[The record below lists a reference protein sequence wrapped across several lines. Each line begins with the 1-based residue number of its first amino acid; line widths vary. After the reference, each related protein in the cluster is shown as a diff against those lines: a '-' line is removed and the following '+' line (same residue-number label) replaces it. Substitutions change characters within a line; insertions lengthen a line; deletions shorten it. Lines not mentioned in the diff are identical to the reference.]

1 MDREREFAQSVG
13 VLAETLEHADR
24 VEPLGDYCRGLMLS
38 GDRKS
43 VEPMAALLA
52 PRRASAKHQS
62 MHHFVAQAEWSDAA
76 LLAAV
81 RAAVLPALGAIEAW
95 IVDDTGYPKKG
106 THSVGVARQYCGQL
120 GKQDNCQVAV
130 SLSIANERSS
140 LPIGYQLYLPHA
152 WAADAARRKKAGVP
166 TRVGFATKG
175 AIALALLRAAR
186 AARVPVGVVLADEG
200 YGNDTDF
207 RRGIRALGL
216 TYAVGI
222 QGSTTVWAEGHEP
235 LPPRGNWGRGRPGTH
250 LRRNRTH
257 QPIDANRLAHQL
269 PGRAWRRMEWRAG
282 TAGVLAS
289 RFARV
294 RVRAAHRNQVH
305 PEEWLVIEW
314 PLAETEPTQYW
325 LTTLSPRIAFHELVR
340 LIKLRWRIER
350 DYQELK
356 QELGLGHY
364 EGRNWRGFHHHATL
378 TIAAYGFLMR
388 ARLTG
393 RATKNPASR
402 PSEPLLRLPPRP
414 QNFIPRGSPRAAGA
428 THP

>member
-1 MDREREFAQSVG
+1 MDKEGEFAQYVST
-13 VLAETLEHADR
+13 LSETLAHADR
-24 VEPLGDYCRGLMLS
+24 VGPMHDYCRGLMLS

-43 VEPMAALLA
+43 VEPMAALVA
-52 PRRASAKHQS
+52 PQRAGAKHQS
-62 MHHFVAQAEWSDAA
+62 MHHFVAKAEWSDAA

-81 RAAVLPALGAIEAW
+81 RQEVLPALGAIEAW

-130 SLSIANERSS
+130 SVSVANERSS
-140 LPIGYQLYLPHA
+140 LPIDYQLYLPRE
-152 WAADAARRKKAGVP
+152 WAEDAARRKKAEVP
-166 TRVGFATKG
+166 KSVGFATKS
-175 AIALALLRAAR
+175 AIALEQLRAAR
-186 AARVPVGVVLADEG
+186 AAKVPVGVVLADAG

-207 RRGIRALGL
+207 RLGIAVLGL

-222 QGSTTVWAEGHEP
+222 QGSTTVWAEGHQP
-235 LPPRGNWGRGRPGTH
+235 LPPRGSWGRGRPGTH

-257 QPIDANRLAHQL
+257 QPIDVKALAHEL
-269 PGRAWRRMEWRAG
+269 PDRAWRRIEWREG
-282 TAGVLAS
+282 TDGVLAS
-289 RFARV
+289 RFARLRV
-294 RVRAAHRNQVH
+294 QAAHRDEVRAA
-305 PEEWLVIEW
+305 EWLVIEW
-314 PLAETEPTQYW
+314 PLAETEPIKYW
-325 LTTLSPRIAFHELVR
+325 LATLPPSIAFKELIR

-378 TIAAYGFLMR
+378 SIAAYGFLMR
-388 ARLTG
+388 ARFTG
-393 RATKNPASR
+393 RAKKNSAIR

-414 QNFIPRGSPRAAGA
+414 KNFIPRGSPRAA
-428 THP
+428 

>member
-1 MDREREFAQSVG
+1 MDQEREFARYVG
-13 VLAETLEHADR
+13 ALSETLGHADR
-24 VEPLGDYCRGLMLS
+24 VGPLGDYCRGLMLS

-43 VEPMAALLA
+43 VEPMAALVA
-52 PRRASAKHQS
+52 PQRAGAKHQS
-62 MHHFVAQAEWSDAA
+62 MHHFVAKAEWSDAA
-76 LLAAV
+76 ALAAV
-81 RAAVLPALGAIEAW
+81 RQAVLPALGAIEAW

-130 SLSIANERSS
+130 SVSVANERSS
-140 LPIGYQLYLPHA
+140 LPIDYRLYLPHE
-152 WAADAARRKKAGVP
+152 WAADAARRKQAEVP
-166 TRVGFATKG
+166 ARIGFATKSV
-175 AIALALLRAAR
+175 IALEQLRAAR
-186 AARVPVGVVLADEG
+186 AAKVPVGVVLADAG

-207 RRGIRALGL
+207 RLGIAALGL

-222 QGSTTVWAEGHEP
+222 QGSTTVWAAGHQP
-235 LPPRGNWGRGRPGTH
+235 LPPRGPWGRGRPGTH

-257 QPIDANRLAHQL
+257 QPVDVKALAHEL
-269 PGRAWRRMEWRAG
+269 SSRAWRRIEWREG

-294 RVRAAHRNQVH
+294 RVRAAHRNELRA
-305 PEEWLVIEW
+305 EEWLVIEW
-314 PLAETEPTQYW
+314 PLAETEPIKYW
-325 LTTLSPRIAFHELVR
+325 LTTLPPSIAFKELIRV
-340 LIKLRWRIER
+340 IKLRWRIER

-388 ARLTG
+388 TRLTG
-393 RATKNPASR
+393 RAKKNSAIR
-402 PSEPLLRLPPRP
+402 PREALLRLPPRP
-414 QNFIPRGSPRAAGA
+414 KNFIPRGSPRAA
-428 THP
+428 

>member
-1 MDREREFAQSVG
+1 MDREQEFAKYVSA
-13 VLAETLEHADR
+13 LAETLEHADR
-24 VEPLGDYCRGLMLS
+24 VGPLGDYCRGLMLS

-43 VEPMAALLA
+43 VEPMAALVA
-52 PRRASAKHQS
+52 PRGTSAKHQS
-62 MHHFVAQAEWSDAA
+62 MHHFVAKAAWSDAA

-81 RAAVLPALGAIEAW
+81 RQQVLPAVGAVEAW

-106 THSVGVARQYCGQL
+106 KHSVGVGRQYCGQL

-130 SLSIANERSS
+130 SLSAANERSS
-140 LPIGYQLYLPHA
+140 LPIGYQLYLPRD
-152 WAADAARRKKAGVP
+152 WAEDAARRKKAEVP
-166 TRVGFATKG
+166 AGIGFATKSV
-175 AIALALLRAAR
+175 IALGQLRAAR
-186 AARVPVGVVLADEG
+186 AAKVPAGVVLADAG

-207 RRGIRALGL
+207 RLGVSALGL

-222 QGSTTVWAEGHEP
+222 QGSTTVWADGHEP
-235 LPPRGNWGRGRPGTH
+235 LPPRGNWGRGRPGMR

-257 QPIDANRLAHQL
+257 QPIDVNTLAHEL
-269 PGRAWRRMEWRAG
+269 PGRAWRRIEWREG
-282 TAGVLAS
+282 TEGAMGS

-294 RVRAAHRNQVH
+294 RVRAAHRDQVH

-314 PLAETEPTQYW
+314 PLGETEPTKYW
-325 LTTLSPRIAFHELVR
+325 LATLPQSIAFKELVR

-393 RATKNPASR
+393 RAKKNSAIRST
-402 PSEPLLRLPPRP
+402 EPLLRLPPRP
-414 QNFIPRGSPRAAGA
+414 KNFIPRGSPRAA
-428 THP
+428 

>member
-1 MDREREFAQSVG
+1 MDQERLFARYVG
-13 VLAETLEHADR
+13 SLAQTLQHADR

-43 VEPMAALLA
+43 VEPMAALVA

-62 MHHFVAQAEWSDAA
+62 MHHFVAKAQWSDAA

-81 RAAVLPALGAIEAW
+81 RAEVLPALGPIEAW

-130 SLSIANERSS
+130 SVSVANERAS
-140 LPIGYQLYLPHA
+140 LPISYQLYLPRE
-152 WAADAARRKKAGVP
+152 WAEDARRRKKADVP
-166 TRVGFATKG
+166 ANLEFATK
-175 AIALALLRAAR
+175 ASVALAQLRGAR
-186 AARVPVGVVLADEG
+186 DARIAVGVVLADAG

-207 RRGIRALGL
+207 RLGVGALGL

-235 LPPRGNWGRGRPGTH
+235 LPPRGLWGRGRPGTH

-257 QPIDANRLAHQL
+257 QPIEVKRLAHEL
-269 PGRAWRRMEWRAG
+269 PGRAWRRIEWREGSAG
-282 TAGVLAS
+282 ALAS
-289 RFARV
+289 RFARL
-294 RVRAAHRNQVH
+294 RVRPAHRNEVH
-305 PEEWLVIEW
+305 ANEWLVIEW
-314 PLAETEPTQYW
+314 PLAETEPTKYW
-325 LTTLSPRIAFHELVR
+325 LTTLPASIAFQELVR
-340 LIKLRWRIER
+340 VIKLRWRIER

-378 TIAAYGFLMR
+378 SIAAYGFLMR

-393 RATKNPASR
+393 RAKKNPAIRSR
-402 PSEPLLRLPPRP
+402 QFSLRLPPRP
-414 QNFIPRGSPRAAGA
+414 KNFIPRGSPRAART
-428 THP
+428 THS